1 MIPKI
6 LQDEATARWVK
17 DISLYLPVK
26 SHFVLHGNIRDH
38 FAFPVDDVDYDLLD
52 LKQYLVESL
61 HQVGYR
67 NFLSVDPVRGLTL
80 LFPSTATE
88 SEEAESLNWFNK
100 QAREEVTFSR
110 QQATGRISAEASFAL
125 AVEICETL
133 IANRDTKTAI
143 FFDYLMGQSESGE
156 TKEHVSFIRSL
167 IQSYEAKPVGNDSFA
182 SFNTVFWCC
191 DRDNDLPPWFALNN
205 PRIRSVNIPKP
216 DLALRRIVCAY
227 QLKSVQG
234 FDSLSA
240 EEKKKVEEEFA
251 SQTEGMMLRDI
262 QPIAKFCREQGSGAL
277 QIGDAAKRYKLG
289 ITEDPWKKIGKDK
302 VEDTQEILRKRVKG
316 QEAAIMKTMDILRR
330 ALSGLSGAQASKSS
344 GKPKGVLFFAGP
356 TGTGKTELAKSLT
369 EGLFGDERSY
379 IRFDMSEFNHE
390 HSDQRLVGAPP
401 GYLGFE
407 AGGELTDA
415 IKEKP
420 FAVVLFDEIEKAHH
434 KILDKFL
441 QILDDGQL
449 TSGKGERV
457 YFSEAIII
465 FTSNLGMDQE
475 GDTALR
481 VSSEDD
487 YPTLEAKLRSG
498 VTRYF
503 KEELNRPE
511 LLNRIGDNIVVFDF
525 IRPEVA
531 FQIMHKMV
539 DNILSRIKESLGV
552 EVLLS
557 GHDPQDPYAVS
568 VGAYHQLAKLCTEN
582 LTDGGRGIGNKLE
595 SFLINPLSRELYE
608 RSVVKGGTVV
618 IESVNVENAVPR
630 LEVRVE

>member
-1 MIPKI
+1 MTPRV
-6 LQDEATARWVK
+6 LLDQATARWAK
-17 DISLYLPVK
+17 DIALYLPVK

-38 FAFPVDDVDYDLLD
+38 FAFPVDDGEYDLLD
-52 LKQYLVESL
+52 LRQYLVESL
-61 HQVGYR
+61 HHFGYR
-67 NFLSVDPVRGLTL
+67 KFLSVDPVRGMTL
-80 LFPSTATE
+80 LFQSSATE
-88 SEEAESLNWFNK
+88 AEEIEALNWFNK
-100 QAREEVTFSR
+100 QVREEVTFSR

-125 AVEICETL
+125 AVEVCETL
-133 IANRDTKTAI
+133 ISNRDTKTAI

-167 IQSYEAKPVGNDSFA
+167 IQSYEAKPVGKDSLA

-227 QLKSVQG
+227 QLKSVSG
-234 FDSLSA
+234 IETLTV
-240 EEKKKVEEEFA
+240 EERTKVEDEFA

-262 QPIAKFCREQGSGAL
+262 QPIAKFCRDQGAGAL

-302 VEDTQEILRKRVKG
+302 VEKTQETLRKRVKG
-316 QEAAIMKTMDILRR
+316 QEAAITKTMDILRR
-330 ALSGLSGAQASKSS
+330 ALSGLAGAQASKSS

-420 FAVVLFDEIEKAHH
+420 FAVVLFDEIEKAHP

-465 FTSNLGMDQE
+465 FTSNLGMDQ
-475 GDTALR
+475 

-487 YPTLEAKLRSG
+487 YPTLEAKLRAG

-503 KEELNRPE
+503 KEKLNRPE

-539 DNILSRIKESLGV
+539 DNILSRIKESMGI
-552 EVLLS
+552 EVSLS
-557 GHDPQDPYAVS
+557 GHDSNEPYAVS
-568 VGAYHQLAKLCTEN
+568 AGAYHQLAKLCTEN

-608 RSVVKGGTVV
+608 RSVVKGNAVV
-618 IESVNVENAVPR
+618 IENVTVENAVPR
-630 LEVRVE
+630 LEVRVG